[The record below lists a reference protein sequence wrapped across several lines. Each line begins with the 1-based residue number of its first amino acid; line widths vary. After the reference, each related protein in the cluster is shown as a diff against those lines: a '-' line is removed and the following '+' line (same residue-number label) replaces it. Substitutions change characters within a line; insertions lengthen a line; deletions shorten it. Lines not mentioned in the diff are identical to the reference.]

1 MARNGDRAGFGLERS
16 RDLIQKGREPDY
28 SDRKHRDRLAERM
41 GSEIG
46 RAARSRGVAKRRTLL
61 GALGN
66 EFVIRKLYLKEVLRR
81 AWIIEGK
88 TIRPETD
95 QHPCPAVLLDM
106 GAEEKL
112 KIVEI
117 EFNLSI
123 AKIFFQIE
131 GG

>member
-1 MARNGDRAGFGLERS
+1 
-16 RDLIQKGREPDY
+16 
-28 SDRKHRDRLAERM
+28 M